1 MRELSRMT
9 VRPIPMVA
17 KLPGLATTNAM
28 LLVSRPNAIMITEIA
43 AMWMLCA
50 RVNIAR
56 TMETYGTHSQI
67 AQRAIGV
74 QAEAV
79 VVGVATPM
87 EGNL

>member
-1 MRELSRMT
+1 MT

-28 LLVSRPNAIMITEIA
+28 LNVNRPSAIMIKEIA
-43 AMWMLCA
+43 AMWMLSA

-56 TMETYGTHSQI
+56 TMDTRTTHSQI

-74 QAEAV
+74 QAEAKV
-79 VVGVATPM
+79 VIVATSM